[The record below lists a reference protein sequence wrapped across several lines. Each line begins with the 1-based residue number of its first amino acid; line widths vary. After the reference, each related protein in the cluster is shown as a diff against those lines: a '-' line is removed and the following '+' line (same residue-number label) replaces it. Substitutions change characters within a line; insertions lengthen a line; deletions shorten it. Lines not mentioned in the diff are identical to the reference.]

1 MRRPGPDLPAFNPS
15 PAPEKR
21 LSRCKF
27 WQVVL
32 SAGFGFGILAA
43 ASMAALWRILA
54 QL

>member
-1 MRRPGPDLPAFNPS
+1 MAEPTPL
-15 PAPEKR
+15 PEKR

-27 WQVVL
+27 WQMVL